1 MGGFLILL
9 FVPSFYQYIPLWF
22 PIKKK
27 KKKILVGGC
36 WETGDGTGG
45 VVCLG
50 LLGISLIG
58 GYELMGPLL

>member
-9 FVPSFYQYIPLWF
+9 LYFLFFQYIYLLF

-27 KKKILVGGC
+27 KKKILVGGR